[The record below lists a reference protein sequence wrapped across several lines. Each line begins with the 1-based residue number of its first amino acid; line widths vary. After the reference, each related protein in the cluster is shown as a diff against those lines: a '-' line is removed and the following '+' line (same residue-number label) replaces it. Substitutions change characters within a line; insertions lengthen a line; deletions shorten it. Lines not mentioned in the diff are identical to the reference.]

1 MKQSGRGFHNTTV
14 SDNISTSLPFL
25 TAHRSLTQLIAKDYN
40 VTTTVLFTSLLLCLQ
55 QVHFYSHSWNTFT
68 VNLHWSYS
76 GFEIHIS
83 IILVDQCH
91 TLSTPFAHYTW
102 YFLSLF
108 FLSTSS
114 FPSSVLFL
122 SLCQWSHSSSPPL
135 SLPIFSFLASISIFT
150 IIQAFLCCPVFSLF
164 LILRFSSSL
173 WTK

>member
-114 FPSSVLFL
+114 FPSSVLFYKSL
-122 SLCQWSHSSSPPL
+122 SMIPFKFSTSFSPY
-135 SLPIFSFLASISIFT
+135 
-150 IIQAFLCCPVFSLF
+150 F
-164 LILRFSSSL
+164 LILSFHFHFHNNSSFSL
-173 WTK
+173 LPRLFTFPDP